1 MWSGAVSADCF
12 QASTAGYLQFSI
24 LKRNLDLR
32 KCFRKFLAKN
42 VKKNWKIPDFQFI
55 VIQSKLCKIV
65 SSASTA
71 QSCSLRKFANESGWR
86 K

>member
-12 QASTAGYLQFSI
+12 KASTAGYLQFSI

-32 KCFRKFLAKN
+32 KFLAKN
-42 VKKNWKIPDFQFI
+42 VRNFWKIPDFQCI
-55 VIQSKLCKIV
+55 VYQSKLCKIV
-65 SSASTA
+65 PSAGTA